1 MGCCSGTDF
10 TPAADAAP
18 DASQRVNYS
27 FGMVLGVDDFR
38 QEHAWLAGR
47 DARALREA
55 IGYGV
60 LAGLDVQPGQGGLEL
75 RVEPGLAL
83 APDGRLVAVT
93 AAQCARLD
101 RWLAGAG
108 KQAPVTAGA
117 RTLYVLLGFDE
128 QTGTPVPI
136 PGEPCRDES
145 AQQADSRWTDG
156 FALALSWEAPPATED
171 RALRQYADWLHALP
185 VHDAPPASAVSLA
198 QFVQAIE
205 DLVGPQLGNATLPP
219 PPARTAGGQ
228 DLVLPRNGHAAYL
241 AAAFDLW
248 TRRLRLQHL
257 AHHGPVQLADSR
269 GSAETTLLLASV
281 ALELDA
287 AGALVNP
294 SAVAVQPAGRPLLHL
309 QLLQQ
314 WLLSTPAD
322 KAPHDARYV
331 LGSADPRL
339 GRAQNLLA
347 DFFPRGLKLAE
358 RQALAKAPEAG
369 PMARVDRVLGPGR
382 DELHAELAPAV
393 KYAGQAGADYYG
405 PGMAAPIPVAD
416 GGTGQAATPADG
428 QLLVGN
434 GGHFT
439 PASLLAA
446 ESDGHPASLSV
457 THGPTAQPDITLDT
471 VQPLHPEAQP
481 TFAALTLSGP
491 GPLPDPARPV
501 PALHVSG
508 GSQTDTLRITTLAQT
523 LLAADA
529 EHRVAP
535 ARRWDG
541 GTLGTED
548 QPPYFY
554 APGQEAPVRLQ
565 DGGTGLATPPRPMQ
579 LLVGR
584 PAARVLPGR
593 PGLPGLPGLPDREA
607 AADSAYVLAE
617 LTAGANVS
625 LGLKQD
631 NAGDWRLRIDA
642 TGGTSIALPLAPT
655 QGGTGLASAP
665 QDGQLLVGA
674 TGGLW
679 QPGRLFPGANASL
692 LVTRSADG
700 LVLDTSQALH
710 AQAAP
715 GFAGL
720 RLSGLP
726 ALAGPAVPALQ
737 VSGGASLD
745 ALALRGSPAALL
757 ASDADGRVQP
767 ALRWDA
773 GAAAQGP
780 WPTTFYGP
788 GQTQPVRIADGG
800 TGLAGLPALG
810 QLLIG
815 SGNGRYAL
823 GSLVAG
829 PAGTLTVTAT
839 ANGLQLATSQG
850 LGSGDSPSF
859 DRPVFNGLTLNAP
872 LSATPARLLGL
883 QADGQVVASSQLAP
897 GLLPRRL
904 VVVDDQS
911 DIPGRLAKFSEHD
924 WVLVYAGQK
933 SVDGVALPDPLRDG
947 QFLML
952 KLLPGDK
959 IGSVVLNGQGATGQ
973 LDGGGQAT
981 LALKPGQGVT
991 LVGCVK
997 ALGKPTWLIQS
1008 RG

>member
-18 DASQRVNYS
+18 DASQRVHYS

-108 KQAPVTAGA
+108 RQDPVTAGA
-117 RTLYVLLGFDE
+117 RTLYVVLGFDE

-145 AQQADSRWTDG
+145 AQQADSRWSDG

-185 VHDAPPASAVSLA
+185 VHDTPPAGAVSVA

-219 PPARTAGGQ
+219 PPARTPAGQ
-228 DLVLPRNGHAAYL
+228 DLVLPRDGHAAYL

-257 AHHGPVQLADSR
+257 AHHGPVQQADGR

-287 AGALVNP
+287 AGALVDP

-309 QLLQQ
+309 QMLQQ
-314 WLLSTPAD
+314 WLLSAPAD
-322 KAPHDARYV
+322 QAPHDARYV
-331 LGSADPRL
+331 LGCADPRL

-347 DFFPRGLKLAE
+347 DFFPRGLKPAG

-439 PASLLAA
+439 PAHLLAA
-446 ESDGHPASLSV
+446 QSDGHPASLSV
-457 THGPTAQPDITLDT
+457 THGPATQPDLTLDT

-491 GPLPDPARPV
+491 GPLPDPAVPV
-501 PALHVSG
+501 AALRVSG
-508 GSQTDTLRITTLAQT
+508 GSQTDTLRITSLAQT

-529 EHRVAP
+529 EHRVAA

-541 GTLGTED
+541 GALDTED
-548 QPPYFY
+548 QPPYYY
-554 APGQEAPVRLQ
+554 APGQGAPVRLQ
-565 DGGTGLATPPRPMQ
+565 DGGTGLATPPRPLQ
-579 LLVGR
+579 LLVGQ
-584 PAARVLPGR
+584 
-593 PGLPGLPGLPDREA
+593 PDREA
-607 AADSAYVLAE
+607 APDGAYVLAE
-617 LTAGANVS
+617 LTAGENVR
-625 LGLKQD
+625 LGLLQD
-631 NAGDWRLRIDA
+631 DAGDWRLRIDA
-642 TGGTSIALPLAPT
+642 TGGGTSIALPLAPD

-665 QDGQLLVGA
+665 QDGQLLVGT

-679 QPGRLFPGANASL
+679 QPGRLIPGDSASL
-692 LVTRSADG
+692 RVTRGADG

-710 AQAAP
+710 GQAAP

-726 ALAGPAVPALQ
+726 VLAGPAVPALQ

-757 ASDADGRVQP
+757 ASDADGQVQP

-773 GAAAQGP
+773 GAPAQGP

-800 TGLAGLPALG
+800 TGLAGLPAPG

-829 PAGTLTVTAT
+829 PDGTLTVTAT
-839 ANGLQLATSQG
+839 ASGLQLATTQG
-850 LGSGDSPSF
+850 LGRTDSPSF
-859 DRPVFNGLTLNAP
+859 DRPTFNGLTLREP
-872 LSATPARLLGL
+872 PSALPARLLGL
-883 QADGQVVASSQLAP
+883 QADGQVVASGQLSP
-897 GLLPRRL
+897 GMLARRL
-904 VVVDDQS
+904 VVVDDQN
-911 DIPGRLAKFSEHD
+911 DIPGLLAKFSEHD
-924 WVLVYAGQK
+924 WVLVYAGQR
-933 SVDGVALPDPLRDG
+933 SVDGVTLPDPLRDG
-947 QFLML
+947 QFLMI

-959 IGSVVLNGQGATGQ
+959 IGSVVLEGKGATGL
-973 LDGGGQAT
+973 LDGGGQAR
-981 LALKPGQGVT
+981 LALEPGQGLT

-1008 RG
+1008 RS